1 MAVTY
6 SLPNLGSSSNG
17 GFGIYAV
24 TTTGAEAISVL
35 KADFA
40 TNTVS
45 AVTGAVPLT
54 ALQTAGLSTLL
65 AKLRTALPSGDPL
78 ALLRKLAGVLSTENG
93 VTLTLSVSTAG
104 TEHTLLATTS
114 AAAGVLVYIP
124 NSAAA
129 GLFTGSGADV
139 SAVTVPTTQRYDAIA
154 NVPGL
159 FLGGVVC
166 MAVPNAATSGTVIT
180 LDATKT
186 AGYAENSAT
195 AQKDFRV
202 EKINMAAAD
211 PGPGLG
217 TLLFNVRFA
226 ATGSG
231 ATNQQATVTS
241 VAGDLTVP
249 AGWLYRV
256 VNPAVA
262 DTTLADVSITVGATI
277 PL

>member
-6 SLPNLGSSSNG
+6 GSSNLGSSSNG

-24 TTTGAEAISVL
+24 STTGAEAISVL

-40 TNTVS
+40 TNVVS
-45 AVTGAVPLT
+45 EVANAVPLT
-54 ALQTAGLSTLL
+54 ALQTAALSTLL
-65 AKLRTALPSGDPL
+65 AKIRTALPSGDPL
-78 ALLRKLAGVLSTENG
+78 SLLRKLAGVLSTENG
-93 VTLTLSVSTAG
+93 VTIALSVSTVG
-104 TEHTLLATTS
+104 TEHTLVATTS

-129 GLFTGSGADV
+129 GPFTGYGADADSSV
-139 SAVTVPTTQRYDAIA
+139 VPTTQRYDAIA

-159 FLGGVVC
+159 FLPGVAS
-166 MAVPNAATSGTVIT
+166 MAVPNAAGSATTIT
-180 LDATKT
+180 LDAAKT

-202 EKINMAAAD
+202 EKINMAVAD
-211 PGPGLG
+211 PGVGAG
-217 TLLFNVRFA
+217 TLLFLVRFA
-226 ATGSG
+226 ATGGG

-256 VNPAVA
+256 VNPAA
-262 DTTLADVSITVGATI
+262 IDATLADVSITVGATI